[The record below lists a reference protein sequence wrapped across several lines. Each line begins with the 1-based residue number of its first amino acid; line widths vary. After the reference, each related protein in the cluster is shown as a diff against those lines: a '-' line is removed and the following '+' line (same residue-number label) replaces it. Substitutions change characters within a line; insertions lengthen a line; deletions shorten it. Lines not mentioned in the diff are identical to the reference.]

1 MAGSFQPE
9 NGIFCKNGSYLTVPT
24 ICQLTDIC
32 PLKCSVKKPPSWP
45 QTKQREISPES
56 RQTLGLK
63 NTCLAN
69 KGSQPTPKAG
79 GQTGHQKFEP
89 FDLTFIFIYIKLFF
103 NGEIGPHA
111 PTTFHGKY
119 QTFSKLT

>member
-1 MAGSFQPE
+1 MADSFQPE

-56 RQTLGLK
+56 RQTLELK

-89 FDLTFIFIYIKLFF
+89 FHLTFIFIYIKLFLM
-103 NGEIGPHA
+103 
-111 PTTFHGKY
+111 GKLDHMLPPRF
-119 QTFSKLT
+119 TENIKLFPN